1 MWILQENIEDKMAKI
16 ICKTDIERLATIF
29 ANQQLRVLEK
39 AVTTLKIVIYS
50 LISVILAI
58 VIAVVYI
65 VSTLDFTYECIEQ
78 GTTGGNAYIINDG
91 QYNDNAIRNEVN

>member
-1 MWILQENIEDKMAKI
+1 MQENIEDKMAKI

-65 VSTLDFTYECIEQ
+65 VYTIDFNLDYTEQ
-78 GTTGGNAYIINDG
+78 GAIGRDAYIINDG